1 MLSPATMR
9 GRQTPVVVRRAT
21 LTVGACVVLSLV
33 LSACGGGGS
42 ASSVKGVLWQW
53 TGTLENAPKHL
64 SAVPDPQSYLLTLN
78 DDGTFNATADCN
90 QLNGTYTLS
99 GSKLTLSPGAMT
111 MAHCGPHSLSDMY
124 VSLLHQVVS
133 QEVDQQNQLVLGLA
147 NDAGSMFFSAP

>member
-1 MLSPATMR
+1 MHEAHTPA
-9 GRQTPVVVRRAT
+9 VARRAALT
-21 LTVGACVVLSLV
+21 LGACVVLSIL
-33 LSACGGGGS
+33 LSACGGGGGSS
-42 ASSVKGVLWQW
+42 AVKGVLWQW
-53 TGTLENAPKHL
+53 TGTLENTPKHL

-99 GSKLTLSPGAMT
+99 GSKLTLHAGAMT
-111 MAHCGPHSLSDMY
+111 LAQCGPHSLSDMY